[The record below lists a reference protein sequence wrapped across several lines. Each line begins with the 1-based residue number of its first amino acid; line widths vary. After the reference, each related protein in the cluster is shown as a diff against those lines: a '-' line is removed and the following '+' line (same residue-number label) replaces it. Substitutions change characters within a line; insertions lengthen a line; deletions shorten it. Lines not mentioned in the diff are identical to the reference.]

1 MFKTNKKIVMI
12 TEKYKT
18 IQHVQKTIVTATT
31 ITFVKY
37 EHTISIDV
45 DRLEPIN

>member
-1 MFKTNKKIVMI
+1 MT
-12 TEKYKT
+12 TEKHQT

-37 EHTISIDV
+37 EHNISVDV
-45 DRLEPIN
+45 DRLETIN